1 MTHRIDHFTD
11 RLSILLLLL
20 SLLPCGLLQAQPM
33 LEPRAMTNR
42 PLGLPGDASSVGWN
56 AGVLGMSRE
65 FDIVGG
71 LQYDTSFSDATTSFG
86 FFAAW
91 QGIGFGI
98 LGQSLKTPDPVYYA
112 GLGFP
117 INIEGLPLWAG
128 GSVTYSD
135 GSFFRNTDL
144 SLGVVLEPL
153 SRVLVGLN
161 AGDLLDN
168 QGGPRGGVD
177 LAWSPIDWLGVRG
190 SLRYVPTNELLGRE
204 TLESDLG
211 LDFFLFE
218 RVVALSSTFDL
229 SREDLRFGVELLFGE
244 GVVLGSFNDV
254 EMSSGNAGYRGG
266 TGIVRYRP
274 DGNNPWIVEED
285 DPLVPDGSGPT
296 IRRGWAPERSYSPEG
311 LQYRYAVSDATP
323 DPLALKRPC
332 DVSPSGFDMPEELY
346 ETVKSGGTPYAPLA
360 EALKELGDD
369 PGNLFKNIR
378 TTFYSQAIRN
388 SELMSGDSLAITSL
402 QGYSIGVQRV
412 DNAEFPLVSVY
423 MQVTDSD
430 GKSVRGLATDD
441 FAFTDP
447 SIEIVSVRPIDSTR
461 RLPVDITLI
470 IDCSGSM
477 QQEIEDVRS
486 NAQSFVDH
494 MEASGADYRIGG
506 VLYGSIIYDTLHP
519 TSDFARFRDFI
530 SNAAAIGGDEI
541 TTLAIE
547 AATEM
552 NYRPDAQRV
561 FVLIT
566 DDWVVQQNAALTET
580 DVVSMLWDTRARLY
594 QIADRC
600 KNNAAVATRL
610 TLGSEYDIR
619 APFNFILDDIGT
631 DITTTYELIYR
642 SRLKEVEKVTIL
654 RGVVRDEL
662 GRPVGAPIELGS
674 SSIGPRISV
683 RSNQTTGEYEVEIVE
698 GQLYSG
704 GIQKSPYLPLVAEVD
719 ARNTVKGDTI
729 VRDFVLMLPE
739 TTLRG
744 RILDENDQGVPG
756 VVQIDDA
763 TTLETVLTIPT
774 DAEGNYST
782 PLKEGRVYRLTP
794 VVPDHLPTPVEL
806 DTRQTPKG
814 TELVQDLRV
823 MSIDHALVTGAT
835 FRLDNI
841 FFDFDRDVLKDESIP
856 ELQKLIRLLDEYPS
870 IRVEIGAHTDAEG
883 SDAYN
888 VDLSE
893 RRARSVVGYL
903 VSEGIEPNRLLS
915 RGYGESTPI
924 ATNETEE
931 GRALNRRVEFRLVR

>member
-1 MTHRIDHFTD
+1 MTHRFDLVT
-11 RLSILLLLL
+11 RLPILLLLL
-20 SLLPCGLLQAQPM
+20 ALLPCGILSGQQI
-33 LEPRAMTNR
+33 LEPRDMTNR

-56 AGVLGMSRE
+56 PGVLGMSRE
-65 FDIVGG
+65 FDMVGG
-71 LQYDTSFSDATTSFG
+71 LQYDTSFSDASTSFG

-91 QGIGFGI
+91 QGVSFGI
-98 LGQSLKTPDPVYYA
+98 LGQTLESPEPIYYA

-117 INIEGLPLWAG
+117 INIDGLPLWAG

-135 GSFFRNTDL
+135 GSFFRQTDL
-144 SLGVVLEPL
+144 SLGVVVEPL
-153 SRVLVGLN
+153 PHLLVGLN
-161 AGDLLDN
+161 TGDLLGN
-168 QGGPRGGVD
+168 QGGVRGGGDVT
-177 LAWSPIDWLGVRG
+177 WSPIDWLGVRG
-190 SLRYVPTNELLGRE
+190 SLRYVPTNDLIGLS

-211 LDFFLFE
+211 LDLFLFE
-218 RVVALSSTFDL
+218 RVVALSSTFDI

-244 GVVLGSFNDV
+244 GVVIGSFNDL
-254 EMSSGNAGYRGG
+254 EMSTGNAGYRGG
-266 TGIVRYRP
+266 TGIIRYRP
-274 DGNNPWIVEED
+274 DGNDPWVAED
-285 DPLVPDGSGPT
+285 DDPIVPDGSGPT
-296 IRRGWAPERSYSPEG
+296 VRRGWAPERSYAPAG
-311 LQYRYAVSDATP
+311 LEYRYAVSDATP

-346 ETVKSGGTPYAPLA
+346 ETVRSGGAPYAPLA
-360 EALKELGDD
+360 EALKQLGDD
-369 PGNLFKNIR
+369 PGDLFKDIR
-378 TTFYSQAIRN
+378 RTFYSQAVRS
-388 SELMSGDSLAITSL
+388 SELMSGDSLAITNR
-402 QGYSIGVQRV
+402 QGYSIGIQHV
-412 DNAEFPLVSVY
+412 DNADFPLVSVY
-423 MQVTDSD
+423 MQVTDSE
-430 GKSVRGLATDD
+430 GKTVRGLGTDD

-447 SIEIVSVRPIDSTR
+447 SIEIVSVLPIDSTR
-461 RLPVDITLI
+461 RLPVDVTLI

-477 QQEIEDVRS
+477 QQEIEDVRA

-541 TTLAIE
+541 STLAIQ

-561 FVLIT
+561 FILIT
-566 DDWVVQQNAALTET
+566 DDWVVQQNAALTEP

-610 TLGSEYDIR
+610 TLGNEYDIR

-642 SRLKEVEKVTIL
+642 SKLKEVPKVTIL

-662 GRPVGAPIELGS
+662 GRPVGAPIELAS

-698 GQLYSG
+698 GQLYQG
-704 GIQKSPYLPLVAEVD
+704 GIEKSPYLPLAAEVD
-719 ARNTVKGDTI
+719 ARSAQKGDTI

-744 RILDENDQGVPG
+744 RILDENGQGVPG

-763 TTLETVLTIPT
+763 STLETVLTVPT
-774 DAEGNYST
+774 DAGGFYST
-782 PLKEGRVYRLTP
+782 PLKEGRIYRLTP

-806 DTRQTPKG
+806 DTRETPKG

-823 MSIDHALVTGAT
+823 MSIDHALATGAT

-841 FFDFDRDVLKDESIP
+841 FFDFDMDVLKDESIP
-856 ELQKLIRLLDEYPS
+856 ELQKLVRLLNEYPS

-883 SDAYN
+883 SDSYN

-893 RRARSVVGYL
+893 RRAESVVRYL
-903 VSEGIEPNRLLS
+903 VSAGIAPTRLLS